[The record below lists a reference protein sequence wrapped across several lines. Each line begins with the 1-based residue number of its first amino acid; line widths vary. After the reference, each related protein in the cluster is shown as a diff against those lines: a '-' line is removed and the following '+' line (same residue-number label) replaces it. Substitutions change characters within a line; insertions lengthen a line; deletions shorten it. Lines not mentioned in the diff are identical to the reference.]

1 MRRRGFSG
9 KSLRVRRVSEGMP
22 PFKRRSLKELRV
34 MGVMLSNRISRLKR
48 EIEELEEKKRRI
60 FKEGIGSSMLKK
72 RMLASE
78 IVSIE
83 VRQRIKLRDLKAAQV
98 RYALIKSYLS
108 LKDHQSLRKELEKV
122 DKLLGSE
129 KVGERLERELARSL
143 VKEDKVGEELDTISR
158 IVEEETPESE
168 AERRII
174 EAWSR
179 VEAGLM
185 SPEEAERTIALKEL
199 KEDEGKG

>member
-1 MRRRGFSG
+1 MS
-9 KSLRVRRVSEGMP
+9 
-22 PFKRRSLKELRV
+22 PFRRRSLKELRV
-34 MGVMLSNRISRLKR
+34 MSVVLSNRISKLKR
-48 EIEELEEKKRRI
+48 EIEELEEEKRRI

-83 VRQRIKLRDLKAAQV
+83 VRQRIKLRDLRAAQA

-108 LKDHQSLRKELEKV
+108 LKDHQSLKKELKKV
-122 DKLLGSE
+122 DKLLGFE
-129 KVGERLERELARSL
+129 KVSEELERELAKLS
-143 VKEDKVGEELDTISR
+143 VEKDEIGERLDTVSR
-158 IVEEETPESE
+158 IIKDETSESE
-168 AERRII
+168 VERRIMEI
-174 EAWSR
+174 WGK

>member
-1 MRRRGFSG
+1 
-9 KSLRVRRVSEGMP
+9 MP

-83 VRQRIKLRDLKAAQV
+83 VRQRIKLRDLKAAQA